1 MALRRS
7 FSKMEHQGIRRK
19 AIVMTMT
26 VVFLVAGIKVA
37 LDYWR
42 KAPKMHIIKVIM
54 LDQSTFVINQDT
66 TNYALFASTLQR
78 TVINYRKKYSYPT
91 ITIALR
97 LPLVKQSKDILNIIK
112 IIDAMDVQFDFVSN

>member
-26 VVFLVAGIKVA
+26 LVFLVAGIKIA
-37 LDYWR
+37 LDYWT
-42 KAPKMHIIKVIM
+42 KASPTHFIKVTM
-54 LDQSTFVINQDT
+54 LDQTTFIINQDT
-66 TNYALFASTLQR
+66 TNYAMFASTLQR
-78 TVINYRKKYSYPT
+78 TVINYRKQFDYSS

-97 LPLVKQSKDILNIIK
+97 LPPVKHSKDIAPVIK
-112 IIDAMDVQFDFVSN
+112 IVDAMDVQFDFVAD